1 MELSAVAVA
10 VANKGMVA
18 LISCIGY
25 LNNNFFIFTLF
36 LTGIYSGIYTPLITA
51 ISCDIQLDRRL

>member
-1 MELSAVAVA
+1 
-10 VANKGMVA
+10 
-18 LISCIGY
+18 
-25 LNNNFFIFTLF
+25 